1 MYLIKKQMAVSSIPI
16 VALGLFS
23 WGSSNGTPK
32 AATKAAGR
40 IAQVLFGNNFR
51 NSDGIFN
58 QRQIF
63 LVDAASLEDI
73 QKALDAEIRRNYQKH
88 NKPDPDVKIHKT
100 TINLTANDQTMSDS
114 LHSFFGAADIL
125 DGNIFVITLEGD
137 ATANDLEKLVYF
149 FRSGG
154 ERSLNANKGRV
165 ILLTA
170 NENLFNVIGNLET
183 KIAVP
188 NDMRK
193 RKFCGIF

>member
-1 MYLIKKQMAVSSIPI
+1 MAISSIPV
-16 VALGLFS
+16 VALGLFF
-23 WGSSNGTPK
+23 WGRSNGTPK

-51 NSDGIFN
+51 NSDGVFN

-63 LVDAASLEDI
+63 LLDATYFEDI

-100 TINLTANDQTMSDS
+100 TINLTVDDQSVSDS
-114 LHSFFGAADIL
+114 LHGFFGGVDIL
-125 DGNIFVITLEGD
+125 DGNVFVITLEGD

-154 ERSLNANKGRV
+154 ERALNANKGRV
-165 ILLTA
+165 ILLTT
-170 NENLFNVIGNLET
+170 NEDLFNAISNLET

-188 NDMRK
+188 NDMRR

>member
-1 MYLIKKQMAVSSIPI
+1 MAVSSIPI
-16 VALGLFS
+16 VTLGLFFR
-23 WGSSNGTPK
+23 GSSNGTPR

-63 LVDAASLEDI
+63 LLDATYFEDI

-100 TINLTANDQTMSDS
+100 IINLTVDDQTMSDS
-114 LHSFFGAADIL
+114 LYSFFGAADIL
-125 DGNIFVITLEGD
+125 DGNVFVITLEGN
-137 ATANDLEKLVYF
+137 ATINDLEKLVYF
-149 FRSGG
+149 FRSSG
-154 ERSLNANKGRV
+154 EKALNANKGRV
-165 ILLTA
+165 ILLTT
-170 NENLFNVIGNLET
+170 NEDIFNAISNLET
-183 KIAVP
+183 KIAVH

>member
-1 MYLIKKQMAVSSIPI
+1 MAISSIPI

-23 WGSSNGTPK
+23 WGSSNGTPR
-32 AATKAAGR
+32 AATKAAVR
-40 IAQVLFGNNFR
+40 MAQVLFGNNFR
-51 NSDGIFN
+51 NSDGVFN

-63 LVDAASLEDI
+63 LVDTANLEDI

-100 TINLTANDQTMSDS
+100 TINLTVDDQTMSDS

-149 FRSGG
+149 FKTTGG
-154 ERSLNANKGRV
+154 DRALNSNKGRV
-165 ILLTA
+165 IFLTT
-170 NENLFNVIGNLET
+170 NENLFNAISGLQT

-188 NDMRK
+188 IDTRK